1 MEHILESSV
10 KKAEI
15 EDIRFINV
23 STLIIKITHRCNLD
37 CQYCYENISEGEDMS
52 IETFK
57 ELIYK
62 IFKHSSKQTILI
74 VFHGGEPTLVKN
86 EWFIEAV
93 EYTEKISTKYLKKAR
108 FSIQT
113 NLFSIEEKKILL
125 FKYLKIS
132 IGVSI
137 DGPLSLGLLRGKNER
152 VIENIKLVQSLGIKI
167 GVLTTINHSNFNH
180 FKEICLWLQESLLIK
195 SFKANVVMPVRS
207 NVSIPGLNT
216 DQIFNANKA
225 IIDFIIETRGEG
237 LVEQNI
243 KLEILRFFASKEE
256 LKNLSFA
263 LCRAKKCGAGREI
276 ISITTEGGILPC
288 GRLQWND
295 SSYNLG
301 GIQEIESISSLIH
314 YKKTVNLFHS
324 YMKEN
329 WTNCKNCHAQRT
341 CSYGCQAFII
351 RTNNHSNIDCIP
363 TKMRYDYY
371 CERSTELRIV
381 FENWERKMITSD
393 SYTNYSDH
401 SDHATPAPYSDHDD
415 SWYDYDHPF
424 GD

>member
-1 MEHILESSV
+1 MEPILESV
-10 KKAEI
+10 CQKVVN
-15 EDIRFINV
+15 EDNRFLDV
-23 STLIIKITHRCNLD
+23 STLIVKITHRCNLD

-57 ELIYK
+57 DLVDK
-62 IFKHSSKQTILI
+62 IFKQSSKETILI

-93 EYTEKISTKYLKKAR
+93 EYAEKISTKYSKKAR

-137 DGPLSLGLLRGKNER
+137 DGPNLLGSLRGKNEK
-152 VIENIKLVQSLGIKI
+152 VIENIKLVQSLGIKL
-167 GVLTTINHSNFNH
+167 GVLTTINQSNFNH

-195 SFKANVVMPVRS
+195 HFKANVVMPVRS
-207 NVSIPGLNT
+207 NTSISGLNT
-216 DQIFNANKA
+216 NQIFNANKA
-225 IIDFIIETRGEG
+225 IIDFIIETKGEG
-237 LVEQNI
+237 LIEQNI
-243 KLEILRFFASKEE
+243 KLEILRFFASKKE
-256 LKNLSFA
+256 LKNLSIA

-276 ISITTEGGILPC
+276 ISITTDGGILPC

-301 GIQEIESISSLIH
+301 EIQEIESIHSLNR
-314 YKKTVNLFHS
+314 YKKTVNSFHS

-329 WTNCKNCHAQRT
+329 WTDCKSCNARRT

-351 RTNNHSNIDCIP
+351 RSGNHTNIDCLP

-371 CERSTELRIV
+371 CERSSELRIV
-381 FENWERKMITSD
+381 FENWERQMIRSD
-393 SYTNYSDH
+393 NFTNYSDH
-401 SDHATPAPYSDHDD
+401 SDHATPYSDHDD

-424 GD
+424 DD